1 MITRSDMNR
10 VMEREPKFDDIMLS
24 LRATGK
30 QPKGIIEEVRQV
42 IAIARKFNEEV
53 TRPGSLGLDRKMH
66 EDPDHLAWDFV
77 RKANERGLYTLF
89 LPKIFGGKGYN
100 LSCVGYFCEELA
112 SACGAVANIVGVHY
126 LGVTMLFSSWNLK
139 VISRVCKDIVVGEK
153 SGDPCLLS
161 LAMTEPNAGTDSQN
175 VEFMDTGSLAC
186 HARKVDGGY
195 RLNGTKIF
203 ISMGHM
209 STWHLVHAYTDLK
222 KASENTVMLAVKTGS
237 QGFAFGKKEKK
248 MGQKGC
254 PASELVFND
263 CFVADDQVCIDN
275 RDSAKFKRSIKE
287 TNEQIF
293 AYIWGASRM
302 GVGAFGT
309 GTARAA
315 FEEALKFAREHELD
329 GSPLINQ
336 EWCQTL
342 LAEMYKNVLVARIS
356 YAEATYANGMHG
368 LWRVINFKPMYY
380 LIKYTPKAV
389 LSAIFPRLSQLGFM
403 TTLFRKICFDFQS
416 NEEMD
421 RVDGWGSFAKVVG
434 TDAGIANARMALE
447 IMGHAGIRQDH
458 RAEKILR
465 DSKLFQIYEGTN
477 QINRLNLFKRL
488 IMRQT
493 PQAKVFSSANL

>member
-1 MITRSDMNR
+1 MITRSELNR
-10 VMEREPKFDDIMLS
+10 VMEKEPKFDDIMLS

-30 QPKGIIEEVRQV
+30 QPKGIIGEVREV
-42 IAIARKFNEEV
+42 IAVARQFNEEV
-53 TRPGSLGLDRKMH
+53 VRPSTLKLDRIMH
-66 EDPDHLAWDFV
+66 EDPDHLAWDLAK
-77 RKANERGLYTLF
+77 KANDRGLYTLF

-139 VISRVCKDIVVGEK
+139 IISGICKDIVDGEK
-153 SGDPCLLS
+153 NGEPCLLS

-175 VEFMDTGSLAC
+175 VEFMDTGTLAC
-186 HARKVDGGY
+186 HAHKTVGGY
-195 RLNGTKIF
+195 RISGTKIF

-209 STWHLVHAYTDLK
+209 STWHLVHVYTDLK
-222 KASENTVMLAVKTGS
+222 RASENTVMLAVKTGT
-237 QGFAFGKKEKK
+237 QGFSFGKKEKK
-248 MGQKGC
+248 MGQKAC
-254 PASELVFND
+254 PASELIFND
-263 CFVADDQVCIDN
+263 CFVPDDQVCIDN
-275 RDSAKFKRSIKE
+275 RDASKLRRSIKE

-302 GVGAFGT
+302 GVGAFGA

-315 FEEALKFAREHELD
+315 FEEALKFAKENELD
-329 GSPLINQ
+329 GSAMINQ
-336 EWCQTL
+336 EWCQSL
-342 LAEMYKNVLVARIS
+342 LAEMYKNVLVARIA

-380 LIKYTPKAV
+380 FVKHTPRAV
-389 LSAIFPRLSQLGFM
+389 LSFIFPKLSQLGLM
-403 TTLFRKICFDFQS
+403 TTLFRKICFDYQS
-416 NEEMD
+416 KDEMD

-434 TDAGIANARMALE
+434 TDAGIANARLALE
-447 IMGHAGIRQDH
+447 IMGHAGVRQDH

-493 PQAKVFSSANL
+493 PQASVFSPVNV